1 MDLSQVFDALPPDMS
16 TACVLQM
23 EALGRPKKN
32 PQGLVYVLARHGDE
46 NTLPA
51 QFKALQQSLQGHL
64 AFAYISPVRAA
75 QAQNADALQT
85 LWADVVQAKQKG
97 STS

>member
-1 MDLSQVFDALPPDMS
+1 
-16 TACVLQM
+16 
-23 EALGRPKKN
+23 
-32 PQGLVYVLARHGDE
+32 VYVLARHGNE
-46 NTLPA
+46 NILPA
-51 QFKALQQSLQGHL
+51 QLEALQQNLKGHL
-64 AFAYISPVRAA
+64 SFAFISPVRAA